1 MLTQTIDPF
10 DVVLRDGS
18 TLSLRPGRTDDVPA
32 LLEFFGALSPQSAY
46 MRFMGFRKLDAEGVR
61 RFATTDP
68 SIGYSLVGECGGRI
82 VAAAGYYRTDAPDS
96 AEVAFAIADARQGRG
111 IGTRMLDRLAD
122 VARAQGIRAFEADV
136 LGENRKMMQV
146 FVDSGYELTRRI
158 DRGVVHFVL
167 SLDRTHNLVEKAAQR
182 SQVAATASMKAF
194 FEPASI
200 AVVGANRE
208 RGKIGSEILHNLRSA
223 GFNRSAGFTGALVP
237 VHPTA
242 AEIQGL
248 PAYRRVADIPGP
260 VDLAVIAVPA
270 ERVLDAVDDCLAKG
284 VRGICV
290 ISAGFSE
297 AGPDGRAREAALV
310 ERIRAAGCRLIGP
323 NCMGLLNTD
332 PAFSLNATFSP
343 VYPPAGGVAMS
354 TQSGALGLAI
364 LDYARRLNIGISS
377 FVSVGNK
384 ADVSGN
390 DLIQY
395 WAQDPRTSVIL
406 LYLESFGNPKK
417 FSEIARR
424 VARSKPIVAVK
435 AGRSQAGARAASSHT
450 GALASSDAVV
460 DALFRQSGI
469 IRTDTLEELFDVAAL
484 LAHQPVPHGRRVAIL
499 TNAGGP
505 GILAADACEANG
517 LELPALSEA
526 TRAELRS
533 FLPTAAAV
541 GNPVDMLASAPPEH
555 FKRGLA
561 AVLRDEH
568 VDSVLVIFIPPL
580 VTESDAVAAAIVE
593 SARQAAGKPIA
604 AIFMR
609 ADGAPETL
617 ARIPCFAFPEAA
629 AIALA
634 RAAAYG
640 AWRQKPTDTI
650 PVFEDLDRE
659 RARGVVENVLARG
672 GGWMTPDE
680 SQVLMGSIGIATAPA
695 RMVRTAADAAAASRA
710 MGQAVALKAIG
721 PTLLHKTERQAI
733 RLDLSGEAAV
743 LSAYADLEAR
753 FGYELSGVLV
763 QAMVPGG
770 IEMLVG
776 AVQDPI
782 FGPLVVCGSG
792 GVLVELVAD
801 RAFRIHPLGVRDAA
815 EMIDELKGARLLRGY
830 RGAPPVDEPALRD
843 VLLRV
848 SALLTICPEVQELDI
863 NPVKVLSS
871 GARAVDVRVRID
883 RPTEATGARRAQ
895 Y

>member
-1 MLTQTIDPF
+1 MLTQTVETF
-10 DVVLRDGS
+10 DAVLRDGS
-18 TLSLRPGRTDDVPA
+18 TLTLRPGRPDDVPA

-68 SIGYSLVGECGGRI
+68 SIGYSLVGEFGGRI
-82 VAAAGYYRTDAPDS
+82 IAAAGYYRTDVPELAD
-96 AEVAFAIADARQGRG
+96 VAFAIADARQGCG

-122 VARAQGIRAFEADV
+122 IARAQGIRAFEADV

-167 SLDRTHNLVEKAAQR
+167 SLDRTPNLVEKAAQR

-223 GFNRSAGFTGALVP
+223 GFTGALVP

-242 AEIQGL
+242 TEIQGL

-260 VDLAVIAVPA
+260 IDLAVIAVPA
-270 ERVLDAVDDCLAKG
+270 DRVLDSVDDCLAKG

-435 AGRSQAGARAASSHT
+435 AGRSEAGARAASSHT

-484 LAHQPVPHGRRVAIL
+484 LAHQPVPRGRRVAIL

-609 ADGAPETL
+609 ADGAPEAL

-640 AWRQKPTDTI
+640 AWRQKPADTI

-680 SQVLMGSIGIATAPA
+680 SQALMGSIGIATAPA

-710 MGQAVALKAIG
+710 MGQPVALKAIG

-753 FGYELSGVLV
+753 FGKELSGVLV

-782 FGPLVVCGSG
+782 FGPVVVCGSG

-801 RAFRIHPLGVRDAA
+801 RAFRIHPLGMRDAA

-830 RGAPPVDEPALRD
+830 RGAPPVDEPALRE

-863 NPVKVLSS
+863 NPVKVLAS
-871 GARAVDVRVRID
+871 GVRAVDVRVRID
-883 RPTEATGARRAQ
+883 RPTQAAGARRAQ